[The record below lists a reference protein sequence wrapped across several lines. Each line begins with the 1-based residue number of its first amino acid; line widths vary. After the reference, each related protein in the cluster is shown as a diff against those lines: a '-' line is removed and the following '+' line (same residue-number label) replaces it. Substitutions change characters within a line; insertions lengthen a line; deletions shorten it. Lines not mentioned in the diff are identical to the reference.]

1 MINTSFFSIFF
12 LCFNAMVLFSVKAS
26 DTLITNKNDNYDL
39 IQNRIL
45 ELNKKTPI
53 DLKFNDQ
60 VFDYINKYLSTDKKL
75 ISKMLAYSEH
85 YFPMMEAML
94 DKHELPLELK
104 YLSIVESGLNPKAR
118 SVSGAVGLWQFMYLT
133 GIQYNLSVS
142 SYIDERQDPFKST
155 ESACIYF
162 KKLYENFGDWSLVL
176 AAYNG
181 GPGYIQRKIL
191 DTEINSY
198 WNLQQH
204 LRTETRNYVPK
215 FIAINY
221 LMNYYKEH
229 NITKDE
235 VKISF
240 HEIDSIKLKNQVAL
254 KSLISIT
261 CTSREVIE
269 YLNPSYKRNIFPE
282 SAFIVLPKEII
293 NDFLLNEESNYKT
306 MSLINEKQILVDE
319 DRIVYKVQKGDY
331 LGKIANKYNVNIYNL
346 KNWNKLKSTKITE
359 GDKMVIFVEK
369 EHLKK
374 ISFDSFRKEEYVV
387 KKGDTLWSI
396 AQKIEGITVSEIQEL
411 NNIKEGYLQPG
422 TKILIPII

>member
-1 MINTSFFSIFF
+1 MI
-12 LCFNAMVLFSVKAS
+12 LFSVNAS

-39 IQNRIL
+39 IQKRIL
-45 ELNKKTPI
+45 ELNKQTPME
-53 DLKFNDQ
+53 LMFNDQ

-75 ISKMLAYSEH
+75 ISKMLAYSEY
-85 YFPMMEAML
+85 YFPMIEAIL

-104 YLSIVESGLNPKAR
+104 YISIVESSLNPKAR

-133 GIQYNLSVS
+133 GKQYNLSVS

-191 DTEINSY
+191 DTEINDY
-198 WNLQQH
+198 WSLQQH

-221 LMNYYKEH
+221 LMNYYQEH

-240 HEIDSIKLKNQVAL
+240 HEIDSIKLKNQVDL
-254 KSLISIT
+254 KSLTSVT

-269 YLNPSYKRNIFPE
+269 HLNPSYKRSIFPE
-282 SAFIVLPKEII
+282 SAVILLPKDII

-306 MSLINEKQILVDE
+306 IYLINEKQILVDE
-319 DRIVYKVQKGDY
+319 DRILYKVQKGDY

-346 KNWNKLKSTKITE
+346 KKWNKLKSTKIKE
-359 GDKMVIFVEK
+359 GDQMVIFVEK

-396 AQKIEGITVSEIQEL
+396 AQKIEGISVSEIQEL

-422 TKILIPII
+422 TKILIPVI

>member
-1 MINTSFFSIFF
+1 MINTSIFSIFF
-12 LCFNAMVLFSVKAS
+12 LCFNTIILFSVNAS
-26 DTLITNKNDNYDL
+26 DTLITNTNENYDL
-39 IQNRIL
+39 IQKRIS
-45 ELNKKTPI
+45 ELNKQTPI
-53 DLKFNDQ
+53 ELMFNKQ

-75 ISKMLAYSEH
+75 ISKMLAYSEY
-85 YFPMMEAML
+85 YFPMIEAML

-104 YLSIVESGLNPKAR
+104 YISIVESSLNPKAR
-118 SVSGAVGLWQFMYLT
+118 SFSGAVGLWQFMYLT
-133 GIQYNLSVS
+133 GKQYNLSVS

-191 DTEINSY
+191 DTEINGY

-221 LMNYYKEH
+221 LMNYYQEH

-235 VKISF
+235 VKITF
-240 HEIDSIKLKNQVAL
+240 HEIDSIKLKNQVDL
-254 KSLISIT
+254 KSLTSVT
-261 CTSREVIE
+261 CTSSEVIE

-282 SAFIVLPKEII
+282 SAVILLPKETI

-306 MSLINEKQILVDE
+306 IYLINEKQILVDE
-319 DRIVYKVQKGDY
+319 DRILYKVQKGDY

-346 KNWNKLKSTKITE
+346 KKWNKLKSAKIKE
-359 GDKMVIFVEK
+359 GDQMVIFVEK

-396 AQKIEGITVSEIQEL
+396 AQKIEGISVSEIQEL

-422 TKILIPII
+422 TKILIPVI